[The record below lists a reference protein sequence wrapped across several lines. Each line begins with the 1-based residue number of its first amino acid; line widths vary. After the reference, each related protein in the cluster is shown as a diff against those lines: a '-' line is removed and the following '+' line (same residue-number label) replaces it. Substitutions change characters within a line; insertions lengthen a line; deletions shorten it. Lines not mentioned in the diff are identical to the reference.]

1 MGYEILQDKKKK
13 IGYYFE
19 WDARK
24 ARLNLRKHKISFE
37 RACSVFRDSA
47 AISIYDSE
55 HSDDED
61 RWITLGLDSHG
72 IMIVVVHTFQE
83 ISKESF
89 KIRILSARKAT
100 KKETKQYKGDD

>member
-1 MGYEILQDKKKK
+1 MQGKKKK
-13 IGYYFE
+13 IEYYFE

-24 ARLNLRKHKISFE
+24 ARVNLKKHKISFE
-37 RACSVFRDSA
+37 RACSIFRDPA
-47 AISIYDSE
+47 ALSIYDSE
-55 HSDDED
+55 HSLGED

-100 KKETKQYKGDD
+100 KKEIKQYKGDG